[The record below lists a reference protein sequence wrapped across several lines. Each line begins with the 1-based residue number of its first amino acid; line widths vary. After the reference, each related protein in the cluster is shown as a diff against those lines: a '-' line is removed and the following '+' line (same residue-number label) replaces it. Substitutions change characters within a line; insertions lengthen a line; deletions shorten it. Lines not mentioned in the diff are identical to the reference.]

1 MILEEYNKKINDSAN
16 PKLTAMRIAYQLNQ
30 DDPFNVYI
38 IGIEPVSRKLFIEKQ
53 AIKGMK

>member
-1 MILEEYNKKINDSAN
+1 MILEEYNRKINDSVN
-16 PKLTAMRIAYQLNQ
+16 PKGTAKRIAHMLNK